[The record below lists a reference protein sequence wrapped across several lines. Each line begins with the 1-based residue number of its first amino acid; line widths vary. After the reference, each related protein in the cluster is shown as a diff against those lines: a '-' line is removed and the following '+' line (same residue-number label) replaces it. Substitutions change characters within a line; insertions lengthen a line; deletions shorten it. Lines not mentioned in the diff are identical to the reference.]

1 MKQLVEI
8 NIDPPPSMIEQELWY
23 KYDAIAQARFLKCV
37 VTRYRIETA
46 NVLYQMNAI
55 ADELHKNYTKETSE
69 SLIDLLQEM
78 IDYIREAKEEV
89 NR

>member
-8 NIDPPPSMIEQELWY
+8 NIDPTPSLIEKELWY
-23 KYDAIAQARFLKCV
+23 KYDAVAQARFLKCV
-37 VTRYRIETA
+37 VNRYQIETA
-46 NVLYQMNAI
+46 NVLYQIKAI

-78 IDYIREAKEEV
+78 IDYIREAKEEG
-89 NR
+89 